1 MEFARQYFHQT
12 GRAGKVKFIGLH
24 GGYHGATF
32 GARAGR
38 GRQRTIKRSSTRAGR
53 LRRFMLIRETLSR
66 FRAGAIDT
74 CRGDDDRMRG

>member
-53 LRRFMLIRETLSR
+53 LRRFMLIRETSSR
-66 FRAGAIDT
+66 FGPGRLKLTGAD
-74 CRGDDDRMRG
+74 GNRMRG